1 MNREGIIIIIC
12 IGIVVLFYLFQDN
25 TAAGEQVD
33 LVKEPT
39 TQSSVDIIKEKQKQ
53 APNEVYSITTDSLN
67 NKEIKGNQP
76 K

>member
-12 IGIVVLFYLFQDN
+12 IGIVVLFYHFQDD
-25 TAAGEQVD
+25 TSRVEQIN

-53 APNEVYSITTDSLN
+53 APNEIYSIITDSLD

>member
-12 IGIVVLFYLFQDN
+12 IGIVVLFYHFQDD
-25 TAAGEQVD
+25 TSRVEQIN

-39 TQSSVDIIKEKQKQ
+39 TQSSVDIIKEKQ
-53 APNEVYSITTDSLN
+53 APNEIYSITTDSLD